1 MMANISRFAI
11 FIALLIGM
19 TGCTV
24 EPSKVAQYPQFP
36 APQSVPPKPD
46 LIETNYTAIDTMVAR
61 IRPLLPAESKMIV
74 ATVVNIN
81 SLENTSTLG
90 RVISEHVLGRL
101 SQSGYGVI
109 ELKIRNQVYM
119 KRDEGEFLL
128 TREIRDL
135 ARTHNAQALVV
146 GTYAEA
152 SDRLFISLKVI
163 DVFGSRIIG
172 AVDYSIDKDSVV
184 RSLLSKNGV

>member
-11 FIALLIGM
+11 IIAFLVGM
-19 TGCTV
+19 SGCAV

-36 APQSVPPKPD
+36 TPQAAPPKPD
-46 LIETNYTAIDTMVAR
+46 LIETNYNAIDTMVAR
-61 IRPLLPAESKMIV
+61 IRPLLPAEGKMIV

-163 DVFGSRIIG
+163 EVFGSRIIG

>member
-1 MMANISRFAI
+1 MKTSIRQLAISFALVVSI
-11 FIALLIGM
+11 
-19 TGCTV
+19 TGCAV
-24 EPSKVAQYPQFP
+24 EKTKVAQYPQFP
-36 APQSVPPKPD
+36 ARQAQPPKPD
-46 LIETNYTAIDTMVAR
+46 LIETNYNAIDTLVSR
-61 IRPLLPAESKMIV
+61 VRPSLPVEGKMIV

-81 SLENTSTLG
+81 ALESTTTLG

-109 ELKIRNQVYM
+109 ELKVRDQVYM
-119 KRDEGEFLL
+119 KRNEGEFLL

-163 DVFGSRIIG
+163 DIFDSRIIG
-172 AVDYSIDKDSVV
+172 AVDYSIDKDEVV
-184 RSLLSKNGV
+184 RSLLSRSGV